1 MHEPA
6 RRTVLIADDHPLFRA
21 ALRRAVEEAL
31 GAAEVIEVHDAES
44 LRTAA
49 ARAPDID
56 LVLLDLMMPGS
67 RSFAPLAWLRSQH
80 ATMAVIVVSANESA
94 AVARAALEFGAAGYV
109 PKSAPLGDLVDA
121 IRRVLAFG
129 QWSAAALE
137 ESAMA
142 ETGPTVIARRLAS
155 LTPQQY
161 RVLELLAR
169 GKLNKQIAAE
179 LGITEQTIKAHVS
192 AALAKLGARNRTQA
206 TLAFKSSRFR
216 TRTRCP
222 SSLDRRHGLRPAAAR
237 CEARAAAL
245 ACAGTHHL
253 RPRLRRGSRRP
264 HPP

>member
-121 IRRVLAFG
+121 IRKVLAFG
-129 QWSAAALE
+129 QWFPAAALE
-137 ESAMA
+137 ESATA

-206 TLAFKSSRFR
+206 TLAFKSLEIQD
-216 TRTRCP
+216 TDAL
-222 SSLDRRHGLRPAAAR
+222 SLEP
-237 CEARAAAL
+237 
-245 ACAGTHHL
+245 
-253 RPRLRRGSRRP
+253 
-264 HPP
+264 